1 MALNDDAVFIAARGY
16 IYFGDVGTAAP
27 TAAEIADFDP
37 ETFGV
42 GTDGPGVGWDS
53 LGHTSEE
60 DLPEFGYEGGDTE
73 AKSTWQKKNLKQV
86 VTEAPVDHVTM
97 KAQQFDIKTLEYYY
111 GKNAS
116 LDAGVF
122 GIDTPT
128 LAGIDKAIL
137 IVLVDGDNKIA
148 FTAAK
153 STVGRDESV
162 SMAIDDFSTLPLKAT
177 FVKHTG
183 RRLFEWILP
192 ASV

>member
-1 MALNDDAVFIAARGY
+1 MALNDNAVFIAARGY
-16 IYFGDVGTAAP
+16 IYFGEVGKVAP
-27 TAAEIADFDP
+27 TAAEIEDFDP

-42 GTDGPGVGWDS
+42 GPTGPGLGWDS
-53 LGHTSEE
+53 IGHTSEE

-73 AKSTWQKKNLKQV
+73 SKSTWQKKNLKQV

-97 KAQQFDIKTLEYYY
+97 KAQQFDVKTLEYYY

-116 LDAGVF
+116 VTPNTF
-122 GIDTPT
+122 GIDQVG

-137 IVLVDGDNKIA
+137 IILVEGNNKIA

-153 STVGRDESV
+153 ATVGRDESIT
-162 SMAIDDFSTLPLKAT
+162 MAIDGFSTLPLKAT
-177 FVKHTG
+177 FIKSTG

-192 ASV
+192 AAA